1 MSSKQAGTQ
10 NVPINQVASIQLGM
24 MGYMQIIIETSGGIK
39 YKIPT
44 NKKKEVKEAIYKAQE
59 AIMNV
64 KSDNSNTS
72 IADELAKLAKL
83 KESGILTEKEFQ
95 IQKANLLK

>member
-1 MSSKQAGTQ
+1 
-10 NVPINQVASIQLGM
+10 